1 MSYIKQL
8 EYRIFTQFGKK
19 YLTVDYTRN
28 NEHNHYTLSD
38 VPSWVISE
46 KDVRRYI
53 NSLFYYI

>member
-53 NSLFYYI
+53 NS